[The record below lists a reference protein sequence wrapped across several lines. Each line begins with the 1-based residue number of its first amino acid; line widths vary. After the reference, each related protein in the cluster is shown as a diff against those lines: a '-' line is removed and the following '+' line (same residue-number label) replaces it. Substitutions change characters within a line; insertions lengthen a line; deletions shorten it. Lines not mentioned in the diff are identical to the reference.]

1 MPSSWT
7 RQFALAY
14 AWHGRLYGDIAEFNA
29 SADYSR
35 KAYELRE
42 RRSEPVKYFIT
53 AHLHIA
59 EACPRA
65 EMPHNFLSG
74 LSYPVLGRY
83 EESGEEG
90 KKQLGFLRTTP
101 SAR

>member
-29 SADYSR
+29 SADYTR

-42 RRSEPVKYFIT
+42 RRSEPENYFII
-53 AHLHIA
+53 ARFHIA
-59 EACPRA
+59 V
-65 EMPHNFLSG
+65 G
-74 LSYPVLGRY
+74 
-83 EESGEEG
+83 
-90 KKQLGFLRTTP
+90 
-101 SAR
+101 